1 MPFDAKCPLC
11 DKPAKYVNVG
21 FPSPSR
27 LYKCECAEFLIDDFG
42 ENTVAGYTSEFRR
55 KMSAAATAIF
65 GEYVCV
71 ITVSKSADG
80 RVDVSCTPVLRSE
93 ALR

>member
-55 KMSAAATAIF
+55 KMSAAAKAIS

-80 RVDVSCTPVLRSE
+80 RVDVSCNPVLRSE